1 MDVKLLCSVVV
12 FYNTVTEKGGGE
24 MEGKI
29 RLGVSSCLLGN
40 NVRYDGGHQQ
50 DRFLTDTLGQYVE
63 YVPVCPEVECGF
75 SIPREP
81 LRLIG
86 DPADPRLVTSGS
98 GQDFTDQMKKW
109 AIDKVKELARND
121 LDGFVF
127 KSKSPSSGMARVKVY
142 SEAGMPVKKGVGIFA
157 RSFMDYFPHLPI
169 EEDGRLHDPVLR
181 ENFIQRI
188 FVHKRWRELEST
200 AKKRSG
206 LIDFHTTHKLLL
218 LSHNEKEY
226 REMGRLVARAK
237 DVPLSELFDR
247 YEELLMIV
255 LKKKSTIKK
264 HTNVL
269 SHIFGY
275 FKNDL
280 TDFEKEEVLEI
291 IEQFHQGLIPLI
303 VPLTLLKFFA
313 KKFKQEYLVNQHYLD
328 PHPLQLKLLN
338 HV

>member
-1 MDVKLLCSVVV
+1 
-12 FYNTVTEKGGGE
+12 

-40 NVRYDGGHQQ
+40 KVRYDGGHQQ

-63 YVPVCPEVECGF
+63 YVAVCPEVECGLT
-75 SIPREP
+75 IPREAM
-81 LRLIG
+81 RLIG
-86 DPADPRLVTSGS
+86 DPADPRLVTSRS
-98 GQDFTDQMKKW
+98 GQDFTEQMKKW
-109 AIDKVKELARND
+109 AATRVKELAKID

-127 KSKSPSSGMARVKVY
+127 KSKSPSSGLTRVKVY
-142 SEAGMPVKKGVGIFA
+142 SEAGMPVNKGVGIFA
-157 RSFMDYFPHLPI
+157 RSFVDHFPHLPV

-188 FVHKRWRELEST
+188 FVHKRWRELVAT
-200 AKKRSG
+200 TKKRSG

-218 LSHNEKEY
+218 LSHNEKDY
-226 REMGRLVARAK
+226 REMGRLVAKAK
-237 DVPLSELFDR
+237 DLPLSELFDR
-247 YEELLMIV
+247 YEELLMKA
-255 LKKKSTIKK
+255 LKKTSTVKK

-280 TDFEKEEVLEI
+280 TAFEKAEVLEI
-291 IEQFHQGLIPLI
+291 IDQFHQELIPLI